1 MYVIISKQKEIQ
13 MHNHSDYLAEFEP
26 VTVYLGLGSNMGDR
40 WQNLKSA
47 INLLSRKVDM
57 TVFSPIYDT
66 VPIGNIEQPRFL
78 NMACEA
84 VSMLTPIELLA
95 IVKQIEREIGRQ
107 PGSPNSPR
115 PIDIDILFYSDQLIN
130 TAELIIPHPRLV
142 ERAFVLVP
150 LADIAPDF
158 IHPVTGQSIF
168 QMLKALQRNSDDVVR
183 WENV

>member
-1 MYVIISKQKEIQ
+1 
-13 MHNHSDYLAEFEP
+13 MHHHDNYLAEFEP

-57 TVFSPIYDT
+57 TVFSPVYDT
-66 VPIGNIEQPRFL
+66 APIGNIEQPRFL

-84 VSMLTPIELLA
+84 ISMLTPVELLA
-95 IVKQIEREIGRQ
+95 IVKQIELRIGRQ
-107 PGSPNSPR
+107 PGPLNSPR
-115 PIDIDILFYSDQLIN
+115 LIDIDILFYGDQLIN
-130 TAELIIPHPRLV
+130 TAELIIPHPRLA

-150 LADIAPDF
+150 LSDIAPDF
-158 IHPVTGQSIF
+158 MHPITGQSVS
-168 QMLKALQRNSDDVVR
+168 QMLNALLRNSGDVVR